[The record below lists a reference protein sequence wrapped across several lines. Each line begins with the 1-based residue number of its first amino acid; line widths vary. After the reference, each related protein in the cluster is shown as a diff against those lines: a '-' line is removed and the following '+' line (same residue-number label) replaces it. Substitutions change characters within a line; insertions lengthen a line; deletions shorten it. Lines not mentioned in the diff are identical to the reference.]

1 MAEIRPIQIDVS
13 SVRKK
18 APAVGIDLGTT
29 NSLVAVVK
37 DDVPQ
42 VLTDE
47 EGEQILPSA
56 VHFENGKITVGTEAR
71 EQRVRDPE
79 HTLYSVKRFI
89 GKGFDQVEDLRSR
102 LPFHIE
108 PGDEGQEMVY
118 FRVGEDRYN
127 PVEVSAMVLRRL
139 KEIGSSR
146 LGDPVEDVVLTV
158 PAYFN
163 DSQRQATKMA
173 GKVAGLN
180 VLRILNE
187 PTAAALAY
195 GLDRKAEGH
204 VAVFDLGGGTFDISI
219 LALNDGVFEVLS
231 THGDTLL
238 GGDDFDR
245 ALADCVSAEIT
256 EKTGIQTAEHRN
268 LRAAIIHEAERVKM
282 VLSSAK
288 EETFAVKD
296 SASGVDFTRRVTRA
310 EFEDLTRPLVEKTIA
325 SCKSAVA
332 DSGIEIGSIEH
343 VVLVGGSTRVPLVR
357 ELVGEFFGAKT
368 HHQVDPDTVVALGA
382 AIQADVLTT
391 GREDVLLLDVIP
403 LSLGIETLGGV
414 VDKLIHRNTTI
425 PSSAHEIFTTSVDGQ
440 KNVSIHV
447 LQGER
452 ELVRD
457 CRSLARFELR
467 DIEPMPAG
475 IPKLQVTFLVDA
487 NGILNV
493 TAKELRTGKEA
504 SIEVQPSSGLTDEE
518 VERML
523 EASYD
528 HAEEDI
534 EARLAAEV
542 RVEAESVL
550 RATRKALEKSEVEI
564 SEDER
569 TRVANAAEALEK
581 SLEDG
586 SDRHAIRERIATLDD
601 ATRPLAERIVNA
613 GIAKALRDRN
623 IDEALT

>member
-1 MAEIRPIQIDVS
+1 MAEIRPIQIDIS
-13 SVRKK
+13 GVRAK

-29 NSLVAVVK
+29 NSLIAVVK

-42 VLTDE
+42 ILTDE
-47 EGEQILPSA
+47 EGEKILPSA
-56 VHFENGKITVGTEAR
+56 VHFEKGRISVGRDAR
-71 EQRVRDPE
+71 EERVRDPE
-79 HTLYSVKRFI
+79 HTLFSIKRFI
-89 GKGFDQVEDLRSR
+89 GKGFDEVEDLREK
-102 LPFHIE
+102 LPFDIE
-108 PGDEGQEMVY
+108 PGEEGQEMAY

-127 PVEVSAMVLRRL
+127 PVEVSAMILRRL
-139 KEIGSSR
+139 KEIGTEQ
-146 LGDPVEDVVLTV
+146 LGAPVEDVVITV

-195 GLDRKAEGH
+195 GLDRKAQGH
-204 VAVFDLGGGTFDISI
+204 VAVYDLGGGTFDISI
-219 LALNDGVFEVLS
+219 LALNEGVFEVLS

-245 ALADCVSAEIT
+245 ALADKIGAEI
-256 EKTGIQTAEHRN
+256 GIDLSSNRN
-268 LRAAIIHEAERVKM
+268 LQAAIIHEAERVKM

-288 EETFAVKD
+288 EETFAVKE
-296 SASGVDFTRRVTRA
+296 SAAGVDFSRKVTRS
-310 EFEDLTRPLVEKTIA
+310 EFEELIRPFIDKTIA

-332 DSGIEIGSIEH
+332 DSGIDIKSLEH

-357 ELVGEFFGAKT
+357 ELVGNFFGAEL

-382 AIQADVLTT
+382 SIQADVLTT

-414 VDKLIHRNTTI
+414 VEKLIHRNTTI
-425 PSSAHEIFTTSVDGQ
+425 PASAHEIYTTSVDGQ

-452 ELVRD
+452 ELVKD

-475 IPKLQVTFLVDA
+475 IPKLQVTFLIDA

-550 RATRKALEKSEVEI
+550 RATRKALSREEVEI
-564 SEDER
+564 EQAER
-569 TRVANAAEALEK
+569 DMVNGAVAALE
-581 SLEDG
+581 SALGDG
-586 SDRHAIRERIATLDD
+586 SDRHKIRQCIAALDD
-601 ATRPLAERIVNA
+601 ATHPLAERIVNA
-613 GIAKALRDRN
+613 GIAKALRDKRV
-623 IDEALT
+623 DEALS